1 MKAVLVAA
9 MTLVIAAPAQ
19 SQIRLYGGKYDRPD
33 NAFAGVGY
41 EIGVLP
47 IIDVIPNYEYVFT
60 SVGHFS
66 SFNVDGVI
74 NFLVVGFAGLGVGVN
89 FTDSDAGGTGAAWNV
104 LAGISLDKVPLS
116 PFLQAKYVAYSEG
129 GNTWLI
135 GAGIRL

>member
-1 MKAVLVAA
+1 MRSALKAVLVAA

-74 NFLVVGFAGLGVGVN
+74 NFLWGNLVPVTIGNIVGALLFV
-89 FTDSDAGGTGAAWNV
+89 SV
-104 LAGISLDKVPLS
+104 LYWWVYLRSPLCYVE
-116 PFLQAKYVAYSEG
+116 PAKAP
-129 GNTWLI
+129 
-135 GAGIRL
+135 APAK